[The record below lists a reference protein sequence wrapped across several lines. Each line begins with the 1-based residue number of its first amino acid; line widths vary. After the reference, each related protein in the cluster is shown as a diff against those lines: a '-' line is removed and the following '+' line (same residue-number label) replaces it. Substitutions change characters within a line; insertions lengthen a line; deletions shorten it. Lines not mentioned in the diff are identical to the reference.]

1 MSDEKIAIYPGS
13 FDPLTFG
20 HLDVIERAAKLFDKL
35 IVLVAVNASKQA
47 HFTLD
52 ERSSHIREICQ
63 HLPNIEVHS
72 ISGLL
77 VDALNSFDACAVVR
91 GLRSISDF
99 EYEIHMAMMN
109 RDLNPKCETVFLMP
123 SPETS
128 FVSSRMIREIARL
141 GGDIDKF
148 VPPIIASALKEK
160 YHAPSSSTD
169 K

>member
-1 MSDEKIAIYPGS
+1 MSREKIAIYPGS

-20 HLDVIERAAKLFDKL
+20 HLDVIQRAAELFDKL

-47 HFTLD
+47 HFSLD
-52 ERSSHIREICQ
+52 ERRGHITAICQ
-63 HLPNIEVHS
+63 HIPNIEVHS
-72 ISGLL
+72 FSGLL
-77 VDALNSFDACAVVR
+77 VNALNEYEACAVVR

-109 RDLNPKCETVFLMP
+109 RDLNPNCETVFLMP

-128 FVSSRMIREIARL
+128 FVSSRMIREIAKL
-141 GGDIDKF
+141 GGDITKF
-148 VPPIIASALKEK
+148 VPTIIADALKEK
-160 YHAPSSSTD
+160 YHAPSCPSD

>member
-1 MSDEKIAIYPGS
+1 MSSEKIAIYPGS

-20 HLDVIERAAKLFDKL
+20 HLDVIERASKLFDKL
-35 IVLVAVNASKQA
+35 IVLVAVNSSKQA
-47 HFTLD
+47 HFTLN
-52 ERSSHIREICQ
+52 ERREHITEICA
-63 HLPNIEVHS
+63 HLDNIEVHS
-72 ISGLL
+72 IEGLL
-77 VDALNSFDACAVVR
+77 VDALNKYGACAVVR

-109 RDLNPKCETVFLMP
+109 RDLNPNCETVFLMP

-128 FVSSRMIREIARL
+128 FVSSRMIREVAKL
-141 GGDIDKF
+141 GGDINKF
-148 VPPIIASALKEK
+148 VPPVIAQALKEK

>member
-1 MSDEKIAIYPGS
+1 MSSGKIAIYPGS

-35 IVLVAVNASKQA
+35 IVLVAVNSSKQP
-47 HFTLD
+47 HFTLE
-52 ERSSHIREICQ
+52 ERRQHITEVCSH
-63 HLPNIEVHS
+63 LDNIEVHA
-72 ISGLL
+72 IEGLL
-77 VDALNSFDACAVVR
+77 VDALNKYDGCAVVR

-128 FVSSRMIREIARL
+128 FVSSRMIREVAKL
-141 GGDIDKF
+141 GGDINKF
-148 VPPIIASALKEK
+148 VPPVIAQVLKEK
-160 YHAPSSSTD
+160 YHAPSSTTD

>member
-1 MSDEKIAIYPGS
+1 MSSNKIAIYPGS

-20 HLDVIERAAKLFDKL
+20 HFDVIERAAKLFDKL
-35 IVLVAVNASKQA
+35 IVLVAVNSSKQA
-47 HFTLD
+47 HFTLQ
-52 ERSSHIREICQ
+52 ERRQHITEICC
-63 HLPNIEVHS
+63 HLENIEVHS
-72 ISGLL
+72 IEGLL
-77 VDALNSFDACAVVR
+77 VDALNKYDACAVIR

-141 GGDIDKF
+141 GGDINKF
-148 VPPIIASALKEK
+148 VPPIIAQALKEK
-160 YHAPSSSTD
+160 YYAPSSTSN